1 MMGIRKRSQPIDL
14 MPAALR
20 RRLGDDTPAIDAMWR
35 RWLDGGDV
43 AAFQSLIE
51 HYAPLAFLNAVVLK
65 RCRPDF

>member
-1 MMGIRKRSQPIDL
+1 